1 MNNKVVVIVPIKTVS
16 KRVKNKNFRIV
27 NKKPLYQFLLNKLKF
42 CNFDEIYVDT
52 DSTKIKKFCK
62 SKNIKVIN
70 RLKYLAQDNANGNDL
85 LNYHFKKIKAK
96 YYFQLFITAPLL
108 SVKTINN
115 CIKLFYFK
123 NFVH

>member
-52 DSTKIKKFCK
+52 DRQK
-62 SKNIKVIN
+62 
-70 RLKYLAQDNANGNDL
+70 
-85 LNYHFKKIKAK
+85 
-96 YYFQLFITAPLL
+96 
-108 SVKTINN
+108 
-115 CIKLFYFK
+115 
-123 NFVH
+123 

>member
-27 NKKPLYQFLLNKLKF
+27 NKNPLYQFLLNKLKF

-62 SKNIKVIN
+62 KIYET
-70 RLKYLAQDNANGNDL
+70 R
-85 LNYHFKKIKAK
+85 NYR
-96 YYFQLFITAPLL
+96 
-108 SVKTINN
+108 
-115 CIKLFYFK
+115 
-123 NFVH
+123 